1 MTKSKLWHII
11 LMVGGALA
19 VLAPDLTG
27 LAASL
32 AGMGIGWLNW
42 VARVLGVLALIGSR
56 WDVIRGKL
64 APLLIEDRTQ
74 LGPPSSG
81 TPVVCLLILGSLL
94 LAGNVSCSSTQPTP
108 AEVGRAVVTCT
119 ATVCDQPS
127 GPCAQLTS
135 AVLACLVSAGNVG
148 VCLGGVPALVQ
159 VGYADIV
166 CVVDALSYHAPTP
179 EIRTKAA
186 EWLRAQRVMVE
197 R

>member
-64 APLLIEDRTQ
+64 APV
-74 LGPPSSG
+74 LGNPSSN
-81 TPVVCLLILGSLL
+81 TPVVALLALGSLL
-94 LAGNVSCSSTQPTP
+94 LAGSSCSSTQPTP
-108 AEVGRAVVTCT
+108 AEIGQAVVTCT
-119 ATVCDQPS
+119 ATVCDQPA

-135 AVLACLVSAGNVG
+135 AALACLASAGNVG

-159 VGYADIV
+159 VGYADVV
-166 CVVDALSYHAPTP
+166 CVVEALEYSAPTI
-179 EIRTKAA
+179 EQRVKAA
-186 EWLRAQRVMVE
+186 DWLRGQRVRVE